1 MPLPPPETARAWQG
15 LSVIDPDGA
24 SLGSVADIYLDR
36 ETGQP
41 EWALVDPDWSD
52 QSAFV
57 PLTDARQEGQQVVV
71 DYRRDQIEGAPSIP
85 PGGELSEQDEVRL
98 YEHYGIS
105 YSTAGS
111 ASGLPAG
118 EPAQPHLRVEPPPAP
133 VGETGRTVPASALPM
148 AAAAALAAAGT
159 VGLVLRRRRAKQRAR
174 QAALPQALSPAA
186 LAKRAA
192 EAVRDAPKRVP
203 TWEQLQHVPSWD
215 ELPEE
220 ATKAGRKALATA
232 KAGGAG
238 VLTAGARLGAV
249 GVEAGRARARAGAKA
264 GSKAGARGMKAGAR
278 IAGTAVEAGLAAAG
292 AAAEVAREA
301 AKGGAKAAKA
311 GADGAAG
318 AAGVVTDRGRKA
330 RREAKRASRRLA
342 AAAAVSAKAAGRRGR
357 GAGKAGRKQ
366 AEELGQAVTGAVQAA
381 GAKAKAAGA
390 LAGEDLRAPI
400 DAIDTIRKQTKASR
414 EQTRAREAEL
424 KARKRRKRRR
434 TRLGL
439 ALGAWAGYVVG
450 TRDGRERYEQLK
462 GAASRLAD
470 DPTVDRLKAE
480 VSSVVNTGRE
490 RAGQAVEDAGN
501 AAADQVRR
509 GRSSLEDTEDT

>member
-111 ASGLPAG
+111 ASGLPSG

-133 VGETGRTVPASALPM
+133 VGETGRTVPAAALPM

-159 VGLVLRRRRAKQRAR
+159 VGLVLRRRRAAKRAK
-174 QAALPQALSPAA
+174 SPAA
-186 LAKRAA
+186 LARRAA

-220 ATKAGRKALATA
+220 ATKAGRKALAAA

-238 VLTAGARLGAV
+238 VLS
-249 GVEAGRARARAGAKA
+249 AGAKA
-264 GSKAGARGMKAGAR
+264 GGKAGAKGVKVGAR
-278 IAGTAVEAGLAAAG
+278 IAETAVEAGLAAAG
-292 AAAEVAREA
+292 AAAEVAKEA
-301 AKGGAKAAKA
+301 AKGGAKAVKA
-311 GADGAAG
+311 GADEASEAA
-318 AAGVVTDRGRKA
+318 AAVTARGRKA
-330 RREAKRASRRLA
+330 RREAKRARRRLA
-342 AAAAVSAKAAGRRGR
+342 AAAEASAKAARRRGR
-357 GAGKAGRKQ
+357 RAGKAGRKQ
-366 AEELGQAVTGAVQAA
+366 AEELGQAVTGAVQAV

-400 DAIDTIRKQTKASR
+400 DAIDTVRKQVKASR

-439 ALGAWAGYVVG
+439 ALGASVGYVFG
-450 TRDGRERYEQLK
+450 TRDGRERYEQLR
-462 GAASRLAD
+462 GAARRLAD

>member
-133 VGETGRTVPASALPM
+133 VGETGRTMPAAALPM

-159 VGLVLRRRRAKQRAR
+159 VGLVLRRRRAKKRAK
-174 QAALPQALSPAA
+174 SPAE
-186 LAKRAA
+186 LARRAA

-220 ATKAGRKALATA
+220 ATKAGRKALAAA

-238 VLTAGARLGAV
+238 VLSAGARLGAV
-249 GVEAGRARARAGAKA
+249 GVEAGRAGAKAGAKA
-264 GSKAGARGMKAGAR
+264 GGKAGAKGVKAGAR
-278 IAGTAVEAGLAAAG
+278 IAETAVEAGLAAAG

-301 AKGGAKAAKA
+301 AKGGAKVVKA
-311 GADGAAG
+311 GTDEASEAA
-318 AAGVVTDRGRKA
+318 AAVTARGRKA
-330 RREAKRASRRLA
+330 RREAKRARRRLA
-342 AAAAVSAKAAGRRGR
+342 AAAEASAKAARRRGR
-357 GAGKAGRKQ
+357 RAGKAGRKQ
-366 AEELGQAVTGAVQAA
+366 AEELGHAVTGAAQAV
-381 GAKAKAAGA
+381 GAKARAAGA

-400 DAIDTIRKQTKASR
+400 DAIDTIKKQVKASR

-439 ALGAWAGYVVG
+439 ALGASAGYVFG

-470 DPTVDRLKAE
+470 DPTVDRLRAE

-509 GRSSLEDTEDT
+509 GRSSLEDTEDTGVAGSSD